1 MLTVQRWLWSSFG
14 QHLWVHLSSRLS
26 PLCFVWYAE
35 TCLILK
41 PGSGHIT
48 LLKPYT
54 SFILA
59 AEWSINVS
67 THLSGPST
75 MWTQAAFPVLPP
87 PTSFSRSLQLWQNQS
102 LFPEPASTWAPRG
115 LDSHTKTLPSCPS
128 KADLSFWS
136 YLKCSLYEASADAP
150 DQCDYQPHGAPTR
163 SLSNS
168 CICRPSISL
177 IINTLV

>member
-59 AEWSINVS
+59 AERSINVS

-75 MWTQAAFPVLPP
+75 MWTQAAFPVLLP

-102 LFPEPASTWAPRG
+102 LFPEPASTWAARG

-128 KADLSFWS
+128 KADLPSGPIS
-136 YLKCSLYEASADAP
+136 NVAYMKLLLMPLISVITSPTEPPPAHSAIPASADQAS
-150 DQCDYQPHGAPTR
+150 H
-163 SLSNS
+163 LSS
-168 CICRPSISL
+168 
-177 IINTLV
+177 TL